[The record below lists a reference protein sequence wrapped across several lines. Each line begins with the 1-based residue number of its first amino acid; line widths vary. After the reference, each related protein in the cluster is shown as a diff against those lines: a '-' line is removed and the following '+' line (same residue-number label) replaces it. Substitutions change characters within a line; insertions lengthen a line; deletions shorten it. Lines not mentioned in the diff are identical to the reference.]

1 MNQLDKI
8 LSTLVAATHRREC
21 FERSCRT
28 ATGGREVYRWESS
41 EDGVDS
47 WATFV
52 ERYPQMTRPRVHA
65 FGNELL
71 SLGFSVALDPDAP
84 DALLDDPEP
93 TEDASEPMADAPL
106 DSTSGEGS

>member
-1 MNQLDKI
+1 MQVDKI
-8 LSTLVAATHRREC
+8 VSAIVASSLRRER
-21 FERSCRT
+21 FERACRT

-41 EDGVDS
+41 GDGVDS
-47 WATFV
+47 WATFI
-52 ERYPQMTRPRVHA
+52 ERYPQTTRPRVYA

-71 SLGFSVALDPDAP
+71 SLGFTLALDPDAP

-93 TEDASEPMADAPL
+93 MEDASEPMADAPL